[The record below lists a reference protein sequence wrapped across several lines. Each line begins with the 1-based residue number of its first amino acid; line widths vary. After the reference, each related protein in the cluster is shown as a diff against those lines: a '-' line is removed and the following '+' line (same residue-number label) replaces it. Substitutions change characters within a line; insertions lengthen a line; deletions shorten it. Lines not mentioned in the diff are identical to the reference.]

1 MNDEYRHKGLE
12 IAIYISL
19 IIPAGILAG
28 GILAD
33 ILGDLSP
40 INKIGFL
47 VFSGMTFALSL
58 ILSVIGLFKGS
69 RLLREHL
76 LLWYGLLFAVIFFG
90 VSWSESIRYYE
101 IMAGN
106 ILFFGF
112 VVVLIVLPVIWLGN
126 VLRS

>member
-1 MNDEYRHKGLE
+1 MSDEKRHKGLE
-12 IAIYISL
+12 ITIYISQ
-19 IIPAGILAG
+19 IILAGILAG
-28 GILAD
+28 AILVE
-33 ILGDLSP
+33 IFGDQPQSVYIPFFVLA
-40 INKIGFL
+40 FL
-47 VFSGMTFALSL
+47 TLVVSL